1 MKLTELYELDVE
13 EVITEREK
21 IKGRD
26 QFRKALAS
34 KGLTMTAAAR
44 KTKQHLT
51 SVSRHA
57 SGTRNPGF
65 AALKKYSEL
74 GIGPGVFGIGTGR

>member
-1 MKLTELYELDVE
+1 MKLMELYDLSVE

-21 IKGRD
+21 RKGRD

-44 KTKQHLT
+44 RTKQHLT

-57 SGTRNPGF
+57 TGTRNPGY

-74 GIGPGVFGIGTGR
+74 GIPPGVFGIGTSR